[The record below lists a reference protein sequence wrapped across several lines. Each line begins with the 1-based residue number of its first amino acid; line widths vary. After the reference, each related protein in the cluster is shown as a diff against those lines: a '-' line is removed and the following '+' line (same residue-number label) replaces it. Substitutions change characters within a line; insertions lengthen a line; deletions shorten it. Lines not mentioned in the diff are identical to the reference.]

1 LGGRE
6 QEDLVWR
13 SDQANISLKPL
24 SINKSWHAPVIPAKQ
39 EAQIRGL
46 AVQAIP
52 DINSRPYLKNN

>member
-1 LGGRE
+1 MP
-6 QEDLVWR
+6 
-13 SDQANISLKPL
+13 AYISLKPL